1 MMITPIYS
9 ISCCIQLF
17 SHPSNNKEFL
27 TMPLTHPSKPL
38 LIHISTDVIAKLDA
52 IAVNQRK
59 SRSDIIRAA
68 VAAWIKS
75 SESQPTKK
83 RWW

>member
-1 MMITPIYS
+1 
-9 ISCCIQLF
+9 
-17 SHPSNNKEFL
+17 
-27 TMPLTHPSKPL
+27 MPLTHPSKPL